1 MTRRSGSLADLQQI
15 KVELAAQAER
25 ARAEALRAAQRQ
37 QAQTQQRN
45 LFRSAVGAVQRLPES
60 GTVRLQPLASA
71 PIPRQRQ
78 LDEAAALREALSDS
92 VDVASLLE
100 TDDRLSFCRPGVGP
114 DVPRALRRGT
124 WAVQA
129 QVDLHGL
136 RTEEARAALSDFL
149 RSAHQ
154 QGLRCVRV
162 IHGKGLGSPGQTPV
176 LKEKVLRWLVQKS
189 EVLAL
194 VQAQPAQ
201 GGDGALLVLLQAHRK
216 R

>member
-162 IHGKGLGSPGQTPV
+162 IHGKGLGSPGQAPV

>member
-25 ARAEALRAAQRQ
+25 ARAEALRAAQWQ

>member
-15 KVELAAQAER
+15 KVEMAAQAER

-162 IHGKGLGSPGQTPV
+162 IHGKGLGSPGQAPV

>member
-25 ARAEALRAAQRQ
+25 ARAEALRAAQWQ

-162 IHGKGLGSPGQTPV
+162 IHGKGLGSPGQAPV